1 MKNNLLLA
9 MVCFCAYMPAATAKN
24 YYVSAAGSNSNSG
37 LTPAAAWQTISKVN
51 TAFSG
56 MAAGDS
62 ILFKRGDTFW
72 GAIVAGRSG
81 SSGKPIVISA
91 YGTGAKP
98 VITGF
103 ISASAWINVGAGIY
117 QVYIPGAKSSLNMVT
132 VNSTPQ
138 AIGRYPNATDANGGY
153 LSYESFAGST
163 AITDS
168 QLTGTVNWAGAE
180 VVIRKRLWVLDR
192 CKITAHSGNT
202 LAYTNTNASTYTG
215 TAGFGYFIQNDP
227 RTLDQLGEWYFNS
240 STKYL
245 QMYFGG
251 TAPSS
256 YSVKVSTLDTL
267 LTMSS
272 KSYINISNIVFEGAN
287 ANALYASGGGY
298 VNIQNC
304 DFINAGIG
312 AVNMQGVSNVMVEN
326 CTTNKILSNAITLNS
341 GNVSNVTIRNCAV
354 KNTGIIPGMGLS
366 GGSSYKGIVAKALSN
381 LLIEYNRVDTTGYV
395 GIEFQGNNVNVRYN
409 VVNYFDYVV
418 DDAGGIYTYAS
429 GTDAAPGTI
438 YTNRTISNNIVMN
451 GIGAANGRSTA
462 TLYATGIY
470 LDGRTMNVTVA
481 NNTVFNNARS
491 GVHSNNPSGVTLRGN
506 TSYNNLNAV
515 SIMRWAWGSVSN
527 VSIKN
532 NILYQRNTL
541 QRSVY
546 YTNCALNTPA
556 TSTTQA
562 ALTALGNIDSNTYSM
577 INPVCF
583 NAEIYATE
591 GGALVPTSP
600 MSLDG
605 WRSFAAHDLNG
616 KKPAKLPVGYQLT
629 GLVGSNKVT
638 NGYFTS
644 GISGV
649 TVYGAGGTASWDNTG
664 IIAGGA
670 LKISFSNPVA
680 NKYNLVY
687 SAIGAVSSAKKYILR
702 FTTYGTS
709 RQGIVRACIRKTG
722 SPYTN
727 LVTSQ
732 VKSFGPGKTD
742 HEFLFD
748 APVTDAAASFLI
760 ELEQNSGTTY
770 IDNIEFYEATATVY
784 DTASQLR
791 FEYNVNTTALTIPLD
806 ANYTGVDGQVYSGSI
821 TLQPFSSVIL
831 IKDTASIAAAAR
843 TTNTSVAARTVKNMA
858 EAVPQPLQ
866 INAYPNPAV
875 GAFNLL
881 VKGGSSSKISVLVY
895 ACDGK
900 LQYQTTGRSNTT
912 YSFGDNFMRGMY
924 VVKVLQDNTIQI
936 VKLIKESR

>member
-1 MKNNLLLA
+1 
-9 MVCFCAYMPAATAKN
+9 MVMLCCCAYIPAASAKN

-37 LTPAAAWQTISKVN
+37 LTPTAAWQTISKVN
-51 TAFSG
+51 SAFTG

-62 ILFKRGDTFW
+62 MLFKRGDTFF
-72 GAIVAGRSG
+72 GAIVVGKSG

-103 ISASAWINVGAGIY
+103 VNASAWTSVGAGIY
-117 QVYIPGAKSSLNMVT
+117 QAYISGAKSSLNMVT
-132 VNSTPQ
+132 VNSIPQ

-168 QLTGTVNWAGAE
+168 QLTSTVNWAGAE

-202 LAYTNTNASTYTG
+202 LTYSNTNGSTYTG
-215 TAGFGYFIQNDP
+215 TAGFGYFIQNDI
-227 RTLDQLGEWYFNS
+227 RTLDQLGEWYFKS

-245 QMYFGG
+245 QMCFGAA
-251 TAPSS
+251 TPSS

-272 KSYINISNIVFEGAN
+272 KSYINISSIVFEGAN

-298 VNIQNC
+298 VNIRNC

-312 AVNMQGVSNVMVEN
+312 AINMQGVSNVLVEN
-326 CTTNKILSNAITLNS
+326 CTASKILSNAMTFNS
-341 GNVSNVTIRNCAV
+341 GTVSNITIRSCAV
-354 KNTGIIPGMGLS
+354 KNTGTIAGMGLS

-381 LLIEYNRVDTTGYV
+381 LLIEYNKVDTTGYV

-451 GIGAANGRSTA
+451 GVGAANGRSTP

-481 NNTVFNNARS
+481 DNTVFNNARS
-491 GVHSNNPSGVTLRGN
+491 GMHSNNPSGVTFKGN

-527 VSIKN
+527 LSIKN
-532 NILYQRNTL
+532 NIFYQRNSA

-546 YTNCALNTPA
+546 YTNCALNTPV
-556 TSTTQA
+556 TSTAQA

-577 INPVCF
+577 INPVSF
-583 NAEIYATE
+583 NSEIYGTE

-605 WRSFAAHDLNG
+605 WRFFATHDLNG
-616 KKPAKLPVGYQLT
+616 KKPAKLPVGYKLT
-629 GLVGSNKVT
+629 GLVGSSKVS
-638 NGYFTS
+638 NGYFTT

-649 TVYGAGGTASWDNTG
+649 TVYGANGSASWDNTG
-664 IIAGGA
+664 VIAGGS
-670 LKISFSNPVA
+670 LKISFTTPVA

-687 SAIGAVSSAKKYILR
+687 SAVGAVSSGKKYVLR
-702 FTTYGTS
+702 FNTYGTTQ
-709 RQGIVRACIRKTG
+709 QGIVRACIRKTG

-727 LVTSQ
+727 LVASQ
-732 VKSFGPGKTD
+732 VRSFGMGKTD

-791 FEYNVNTTALTIPLD
+791 FEYNINSTAVTIPLD
-806 ANYTGVDGQVYSGSI
+806 ADYTGVDGQLYSGTI
-821 TLQPFSSVIL
+821 TLQPFASVIL
-831 IKDTASIAAAAR
+831 IKDTASTTVAR
-843 TTNTSVAARTVKNMA
+843 TTTTTAARTVKNRVNDV
-858 EAVPQPLQ
+858 AVSSPLQ
-866 INAYPNPAV
+866 INAYPNPAA

-881 VKGGSSSKISVLVY
+881 VKGGNGNTIRVLVY
-895 ACDGK
+895 GYDGK
-900 LQYQTTGRSNTT
+900 LQYQTTGSSNAT
-912 YSFGDNFMRGMY
+912 YSFGNNFMQGMY
-924 VVKVLQDNTIQI
+924 VVKVIQDDAMQVLRL
-936 VKLIKESR
+936 VKGGR